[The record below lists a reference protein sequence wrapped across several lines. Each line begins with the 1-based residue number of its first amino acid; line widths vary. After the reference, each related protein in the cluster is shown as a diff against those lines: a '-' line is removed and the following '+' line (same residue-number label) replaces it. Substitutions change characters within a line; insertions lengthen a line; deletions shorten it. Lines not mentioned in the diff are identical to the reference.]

1 MQGFPEGY
9 DQDIIYNSSLSLLSG
24 PIADEKKVDSTVDLT
39 RNDAR
44 TIKNSFGLPIETSSD
59 LSNFKKIQ
67 PVSSEV
73 WEAEILSEEWIKVA
87 LSKMHDYQKK

>member
-1 MQGFPEGY
+1 M
-9 DQDIIYNSSLSLLSG
+9 
-24 PIADEKKVDSTVDLT
+24 DLT

-44 TIKNSFGLPIETSSD
+44 IITNSFGLPIETSSD